1 MKPELEQGV
10 VDVMNHPTVQKG
22 VATALISTGF
32 ATMLDLIPDIL
43 AILTSIA
50 GLIVFVSIYI
60 KNKAETRKLNIQ
72 AEILEAKERK
82 RKEDMQIRF
91 ERGDPCRRCTDD
103 ISCEIKEGEKN

>member
-10 VDVMNHPTVQKG
+10 TDVLNHPTVQKG
-22 VATALISTGF
+22 AATVLISTGF

-50 GLIVFVSIYI
+50 GLIVFISIYR

-72 AEILEAKERK
+72 AEILETKERQ
-82 RKEDMQIRF
+82 RKEEMQVRF
-91 ERGDPCRRCTDD
+91 ERGDPCRRCTDE
-103 ISCEIKEGEKN
+103 IAREIKESDTK